1 MLFVLMLIT
10 EVLSKKTPPMPPLKM
25 HNPQSDDNNNES
37 LDVSAEDESVELL
50 KEWYEKMK
58 GFVPENMVTF
68 EIAARG
74 QEEFYEV
81 IDVLPSTIKGAWFL
95 GSSNS
100 KDVDFTIYD
109 PLQNVVFERKSKKE
123 AFFSIEAKNQGA
135 YIFAFKNNKVMTG
148 HTITFTYNSGNSTNT
163 ILKTEHLTPV
173 ENNLIDIQKNIKDFQ
188 VDNQFAQLRQETHFK
203 TVASANT
210 NVFWFSLIE
219 SLGVI
224 AVTAWQI
231 YYIKKLLDNRRVL

>member
-1 MLFVLMLIT
+1 MLLSLMLIT
-10 EVLSKKTPPMPPLKM
+10 LALSKKNNPISPQKM
-25 HNPQSDDNNNES
+25 QNTQSDDNGSET
-37 LDVSAEDESVELL
+37 LDVSAEEEGIELL
-50 KEWYEKMK
+50 KEWYDKMK
-58 GFVPENMVTF
+58 GFLPEDMITF

-81 IDVLPSTIKGAWFL
+81 IDVIPSTIKGAWFL

-100 KDVDFTIYD
+100 KDMDFTIYD
-109 PLQNVVFERKSKKE
+109 PMQNVVFERKSKKE
-123 AFFSIEAKNQGA
+123 AFFSIEANYQGA
-135 YIFAFKNNKVMTG
+135 YIFAFKNNKVMSG

-173 ENNLIDIQKNIKDFQ
+173 ENNLLEIQKNIKDFQ

-219 SLGVI
+219 SVGVI